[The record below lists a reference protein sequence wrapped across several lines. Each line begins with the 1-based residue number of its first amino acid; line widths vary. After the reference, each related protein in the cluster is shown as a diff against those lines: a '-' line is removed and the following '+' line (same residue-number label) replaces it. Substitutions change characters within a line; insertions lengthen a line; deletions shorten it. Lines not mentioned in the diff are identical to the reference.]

1 MIDLFKS
8 KPAKSAKDSGNCSF
22 TAAKGVRK
30 NSCLLYVNTTTNRV
44 TYGDILKCIFNGNE
58 QNEYYQVL
66 GKNTAFIIYFSTD
79 DSKEAI
85 GNKLTGFSLANDD
98 CITFHLFYGIQ
109 DVSYFIRDSKD
120 VTGYVTKFFGC
131 NS

>member
-8 KPAKSAKDSGNCSF
+8 KSAKDSDNRRI
-22 TAAKGVRK
+22 TVDKVVRK
-30 NSCLLYVNTTTNRV
+30 NSCLLYVNTTSKVV
-44 TYGDILKCIFNGNE
+44 TYEDVLKCIFNGNE

-66 GKNTAFIIYFSTD
+66 GKSSTFIIYFSTD
-79 DSKEAI
+79 ESKEAI

-98 CITFHLFYGIQ
+98 CMTFHLFYGIQ
-109 DVSYFIRDSKD
+109 HTSYFMRDQKD
-120 VTGYVTKFFGC
+120 VNDYVTKFFGH

>member
-8 KPAKSAKDSGNCSF
+8 KSAKDTDNGSC
-22 TAAKGVRK
+22 TVDKVVRK

-66 GKNTAFIIYFSTD
+66 GKSSTFIIYFSTD

-109 DVSYFIRDSKD
+109 DTSYFIRDSKD
-120 VTGYVTKFFGC
+120 VTSYVTKFFMC
-131 NS
+131 NN

>member
-8 KPAKSAKDSGNCSF
+8 KSAKDTDNDSC
-22 TAAKGVRK
+22 TVDKTVRK

-66 GKNTAFIIYFSTD
+66 GKSSTFIIYFSTD

-98 CITFHLFYGIQ
+98 CIAFHLFYGIQ
-109 DVSYFIRDSKD
+109 DTSYFIRDSKD
-120 VTGYVTKFFGC
+120 VTSYVTKFFMC

>member
-8 KPAKSAKDSGNCSF
+8 KPSKSAKDSDNCSF
-22 TAAKGVRK
+22 TAAKAVRK

-44 TYGDILKCIFNGNE
+44 TYGDILKCLFNGNE

-85 GNKLTGFSLANDD
+85 GHKLTGFSLANDD

-120 VTGYVTKFFGC
+120 VTGYVTKFFEC
-131 NS
+131 NN

>member
-8 KPAKSAKDSGNCSF
+8 KSAKDTDNGSG
-22 TAAKGVRK
+22 TIDKVVRK

-44 TYGDILKCIFNGNE
+44 TYSDILKCIFNGNE

-66 GKNTAFIIYFSTD
+66 GKSSTFIIYYSTD

-98 CITFHLFYGIQ
+98 CIAFHLFYGIQ
-109 DVSYFIRDSKD
+109 DTSYFMRDSKD
-120 VTGYVTKFFGC
+120 VTSYVTKFFGC